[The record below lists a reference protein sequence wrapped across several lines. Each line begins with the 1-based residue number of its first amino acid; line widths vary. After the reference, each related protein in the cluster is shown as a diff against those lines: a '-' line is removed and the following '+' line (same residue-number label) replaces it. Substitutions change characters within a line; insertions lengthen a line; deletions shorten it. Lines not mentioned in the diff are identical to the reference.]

1 MINARD
7 FIRALDSLEKEKGIS
22 KESIINALKE
32 ALEKGFIKQLGITD
46 DMEEARVRVDID
58 PKKATIAM
66 YNIKRVVEEVQD
78 DFVEISVEDANENG
92 GNYKVGDDYEIEVP
106 TDDLTKLTAQNVK
119 SVLKQKLAEC
129 EKAAI
134 FDTYID
140 KKDEMI
146 DGTVEK
152 VDDRMTIINI
162 GRTNVCLPRSQKIKN
177 ETFKVGQIVKL
188 YVVDVVSTPK
198 GPQIIVSRT
207 EAGLLKRLF
216 ENIISEIPEGR
227 VIIKDIAREAGERS
241 KVAVYSTD
249 ENIDPVGTCIG
260 VSGARI
266 QSISSELGNNKEKE
280 NIDIVQYNENPAL
293 YIADA
298 LRPAIVVGVAL
309 DEKEKKAVAVVK
321 NDQLSLAIG
330 KKGVNAR
337 LAVKL
342 TGWNIDIKEIDEA
355 LRENVIYKSIE
366 QIKSEEEM
374 KKLSKIKPET
384 VLDTLDEEIFE
395 EPESEEEFVEDV
407 VEPTNEKVEETVEE
421 NVAPVKEDK
430 PVVEQKVIVKETK
443 KLADLEKELEEEK
456 KRRDQQQ
463 AYANRKRN
471 YKKNEVSEEEVEEEK
486 ENRPVVDKSTYM
498 SIYTEEEIRQLE
510 EEEAQEDTYEE
521 EVDYDEYDS
530 YYNND

>member
-46 DMEEARVRVDID
+46 DMEEAFNRMTVEGKLD

-134 FDTYID
+134 FETYID

-216 ENIISEIPEGR
+216 ENIISEIPEGK

-266 QSISSELGNNKEKE
+266 QS
-280 NIDIVQYNENPAL
+280 
-293 YIADA
+293 
-298 LRPAIVVGVAL
+298 VV
-309 DEKEKKAVAVVK
+309 
-321 NDQLSLAIG
+321 N
-330 KKGVNAR
+330 
-337 LAVKL
+337 
-342 TGWNIDIKEIDEA
+342 
-355 LRENVIYKSIE
+355 
-366 QIKSEEEM
+366 
-374 KKLSKIKPET
+374 
-384 VLDTLDEEIFE
+384 
-395 EPESEEEFVEDV
+395 
-407 VEPTNEKVEETVEE
+407 
-421 NVAPVKEDK
+421 
-430 PVVEQKVIVKETK
+430 
-443 KLADLEKELEEEK
+443 
-456 KRRDQQQ
+456 
-463 AYANRKRN
+463 
-471 YKKNEVSEEEVEEEK
+471 
-486 ENRPVVDKSTYM
+486 
-498 SIYTEEEIRQLE
+498 
-510 EEEAQEDTYEE
+510 
-521 EVDYDEYDS
+521 
-530 YYNND
+530 